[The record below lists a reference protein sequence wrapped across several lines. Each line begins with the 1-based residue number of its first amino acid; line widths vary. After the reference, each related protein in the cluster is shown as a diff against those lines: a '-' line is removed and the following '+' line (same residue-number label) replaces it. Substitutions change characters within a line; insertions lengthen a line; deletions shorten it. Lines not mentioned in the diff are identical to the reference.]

1 MCHDPQIFLEVEL
14 YTGLDFFPEKTIF
27 SFPVEKTGNIR
38 KKLEEME
45 ISGKNYA

>member
-1 MCHDPQIFLEVEL
+1 MNFVDDPIINRV
-14 YTGLDFFPEKTIF
+14 GFFPEKTIF
-27 SFPVEKTGNIR
+27 SFPESGGKTGNIR